1 MNSNL
6 NFCDLIHYRS
16 LDTMGGKLSKRN
28 SSSLVP
34 ATNATGVTNVYAE
47 DLNSRLR
54 DAFLQELC
62 KRPSKGLT
70 EVRRDGKDDAAIAK
84 VITEE
89 ANRCSESMDQ
99 MEFVYHMRTYA
110 TACWV

>member
-1 MNSNL
+1 
-6 NFCDLIHYRS
+6 
-16 LDTMGGKLSKRN
+16 MGGKLSKRN

-34 ATNATGVTNVYAE
+34 ATNTTGVANVYSD
-47 DLNSRLR
+47 DLNARLKT
-54 DAFLQELC
+54 AFIQELC
-62 KRPSKGLT
+62 KRPENVGLT
-70 EVRRDGKDDAAIAK
+70 EVRRDGKDNDAIAK

-110 TACWV
+110 TACWVCKKLLALFI